1 MPVPMIDVAA
11 ATLLV
16 CVYQSR
22 CYCAIALLLIVVTML
37 LGYESNGTINEC
49 CNNKVISIYV
59 QVYR

>member
-22 CYCAIALLLIVVTML
+22 CYCAIALLLIVATIL
-37 LGYESNGTINEC
+37 LGYESNGTISE
-49 CNNKVISIYV
+49 
-59 QVYR
+59 